1 MLYPSSFFAQK
12 SGYVTQNLVIDL
24 DAMNPSSYPGFG
36 DVWYDLTGRGNNANL
51 FNGVRWNSSGYF
63 YLDGANDYISV
74 TNTPDLDFP
83 GDFTLELVFVM
94 NPWLNSVWDDG
105 PGFHGWGTM
114 YRRYDN
120 GYSLPG
126 AWSCETAGDDIFCSV
141 WEGPGPNFGKSLFGG
156 GAEHT
161 RRRWNHIIWTRT
173 GTSMKMYQNG
183 KLCSSITESYDL
195 SSEYNLVLGRF
206 SEGVYGFNHYMSF
219 RIYQKGFND
228 KEVLQNY
235 NFNKSR
241 FLLKNNNIANGL
253 ESKAYNFVG
262 NPTRVSSAKYPTD
275 EITGTVRRNYT
286 KAIDNF
292 KEQIDG
298 IKQNTAASKAIQ
310 NLNIANDKKAYSS
323 NLNQESMNSVMNQ
336 LEVINKMSQKLY
348 QDILL
353 LKSQSITK
361 NGIYPSSKYR

>member
-1 MLYPSSFFAQK
+1 M
-12 SGYVTQNLVIDL
+12 
-24 DAMNPSSYPGFG
+24 
-36 DVWYDLTGRGNNANL
+36 
-51 FNGVRWNSSGYF
+51 
-63 YLDGANDYISV
+63 
-74 TNTPDLDFP
+74 
-83 GDFTLELVFVM
+83 
-94 NPWLNSVWDDG
+94 
-105 PGFHGWGTM
+105 
-114 YRRYDN
+114 
-120 GYSLPG
+120 
-126 AWSCETAGDDIFCSV
+126 
-141 WEGPGPNFGKSLFGG
+141 
-156 GAEHT
+156 
-161 RRRWNHIIWTRT
+161 IWTRT
-173 GTSMKMYQNG
+173 GTSMKMYHNG
-183 KLCSSITESYDL
+183 KLCSSITENYDL

-206 SEGVYGFNHYMSF
+206 NEWFYKPNHYMSL

-228 KEVLQNY
+228 KEVIQNY
-235 NFNKSR
+235 NFNKTR

-286 KAIDNF
+286 KTIDNF
-292 KEQIDG
+292 KEQIDAVR
-298 IKQNTAASKAIQ
+298 QTSAASQAIQ